1 MKCGKAGRLSPGRD
15 FQLGSDMH
23 RHLGRIVINEMSYAV
38 MRDAA
43 EFRPGA
49 KRTNRRLLTRREY
62 SALAQADDIRE
73 LIS

>member
-1 MKCGKAGRLSPGRD
+1 
-15 FQLGSDMH
+15 MH
-23 RHLGRIVINEMSYAV
+23 RDLGRIVIDEVSYPV

-49 KRTNRRLLTRREY
+49 KRANRRLFTRREY